1 MSKITMIRFVKTWF
15 KTKKKPQS
23 KKLTTF
29 AFLGTWKWFLL
40 WMSVWS
46 ALVTKN
52 NLSGFLSQCWIWLSP
67 VNIFYATSAHG
78 LSLVKVESPENIS
91 KFFLTLSWLLYW
103 LTGWICTMLLDWANL
118 WLSVKTWTQS
128 LTHNQQKHDK
138 LPQQSTVQTLISLY

>member
-15 KTKKKPQS
+15 KTKKAQS
-23 KKLTTF
+23 KKLTIF

-40 WMSVWS
+40 RMSVWS

-67 VNIFYATSAHG
+67 VNILYATSDHG

-91 KFFLTLSWLLYW
+91 RFFLTVSWLLYW
-103 LTGWICTMLLDWANL
+103 PTGWICTALLDWANL
-118 WLSVKTWTQS
+118 WLTVETCTQS
-128 LTHNQQKHDK
+128 LTHDQWNKHDK
-138 LPQQSTVQTLISLY
+138 LPQQSKVQTLISVY